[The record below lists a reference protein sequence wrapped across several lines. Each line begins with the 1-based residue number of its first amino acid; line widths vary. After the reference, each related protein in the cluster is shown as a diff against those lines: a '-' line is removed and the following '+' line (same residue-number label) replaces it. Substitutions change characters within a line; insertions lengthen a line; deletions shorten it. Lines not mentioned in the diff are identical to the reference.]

1 MNYKHTR
8 RISYLPSHDPFVRN
22 KIFRKKQKPFV
33 RCLNLNYKRT
43 RRISHLPP
51 HEELNVERDVGLLK
65 VQLDHMS
72 DYDSHL
78 YLVSIKNTVTKQQ
91 RSV

>member
-1 MNYKHTR
+1 MFKVEMNYKHTR
-8 RISYLPSHDPFVRN
+8 RISYLPS
-22 KIFRKKQKPFV
+22 
-33 RCLNLNYKRT
+33 
-43 RRISHLPP
+43 

-78 YLVSIKNTVTKQQ
+78 YLVSIRNTVDEQHTDLVEDFSKF
-91 RSV
+91 S